1 MESDNDAAFHRQEG
15 FWLKAASW
23 TFGLWALM
31 IPVTGKMVLDGQ
43 KDLVIEQKALMQEF
57 IKYREMDERRMAIF
71 EERQGVLIQKTQQI
85 EADHRAHREH

>member
-1 MESDNDAAFHRQEG
+1 MPADNDAAFHRQEG

-71 EERQGVLIQKTQQI
+71 EERQGVIIQKINQI
-85 EADHRAHREH
+85 ETDHRTGARH